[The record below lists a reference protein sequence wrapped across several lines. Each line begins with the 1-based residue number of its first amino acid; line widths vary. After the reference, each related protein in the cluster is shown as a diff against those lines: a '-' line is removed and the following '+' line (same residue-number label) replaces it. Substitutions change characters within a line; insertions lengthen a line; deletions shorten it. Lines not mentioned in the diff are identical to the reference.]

1 MRSDDVQF
9 VQTEAPRVQFL
20 GFIMYGVFFCSYLD
34 RWMRWSFCSRWAS
47 GSARL
52 SFSIPW
58 VVPPAMWEPHVAL
71 RDTAKCTYNFQS
83 GSYDKIQPN
92 QFPSNISSPTA
103 RREVQQTRLRPV
115 QWILAL

>member
-1 MRSDDVQF
+1 MRSDMFNLFSLKLPVCSF
-9 VQTEAPRVQFL
+9 WGL
-20 GFIMYGVFFCSYLD
+20 LCMGFFFCSYLD

-58 VVPPAMWEPHVAL
+58 VVPPAMWEPHAAL
-71 RDTAKCTYNFQS
+71 KDTAKCTYNFQS

-103 RREVQQTRLRPV
+103 WREVQQTRLRPV